1 MRNTPFAA
9 DLARASIGDRPRLPP
24 DDLAEDVLVEMA
36 NLTERDTN
44 VPGTIFVSTALG
56 SHGPRVK
63 WYPGPPGRQLPC
75 VIVSIGQEPAI
86 RDDFV
91 GTPTSRSVTPL
102 VLRWV
107 GQNHEALLRFWREG
121 ETWDRHAVS
130 GFLDDLRP
138 ISPEAR

>member
-1 MRNTPFAA
+1 MRNAIHARKPPRTPS
-9 DLARASIGDRPRLPP
+9 LPTSLPP
-24 DDLAEDVLVEMA
+24 DDFAEDSLVEMA

-63 WYPGPPGRQLPC
+63 WYPGSPGRQLPC
-75 VIVSIGQEPAI
+75 LIVSIGPEPAI

-91 GTPTSRSVTPL
+91 SSPASRSVTPF

-107 GQNHEALLRFWREG
+107 GQNHEELLRFWREG

-130 GFLDDLRP
+130 AFLDELRP
-138 ISPEAR
+138 IAKDAP